1 MLYRQACVQP
11 RPLAVNTA
19 LPAFAA
25 ERRAAAPCYLI
36 PVAGDRAV
44 SKLLIRCCRG
54 TDGRTDARQLHRPCS
69 AYYVGSVNKGRQS
82 NLVGWLE

>member
-19 LPAFAA
+19 LPRLLLSAVLRPRATSSRLLATGLCQGCSSAAA
-25 ERRAAAPCYLI
+25 E
-36 PVAGDRAV
+36 
-44 SKLLIRCCRG
+44 
-54 TDGRTDARQLHRPCS
+54 GRTDARQLHRPCS